1 VYTTD
6 SRPILAEEVVKILF
20 EAKPEKI
27 SLEQPLHC
35 TQNHSFVVNCDKLS
49 HPSDIRMDDVGC
61 WCNTG
66 VDKLYLRVSFR
77 GDKKVSTI
85 EKLGCKPSVTNK
97 SVYCLT
103 RTYWKHKQQKSFSR
117 QLHQLTGKY
126 IILLMC
132 IFMSFS

>member
-49 HPSDIRMDDVGC
+49 HPSDIRMDDLGC